1 VKTAFVAAFAVAAI
15 AAPAQS
21 ADYFKGKTINLHVA
35 FAAGG
40 PVDVTTRLMIP
51 YLRKNIPGEPNLVVQ
66 NMVGAGG
73 TRAANYIFEVA
84 KGDGENVLIGPWF
97 PVSQVLEQEG
107 IRFKYQDFTILGALT
122 TPGYLIY
129 ARTDA
134 APGGLKSGADILKA
148 QNLKFA
154 GQNPFNTYDLLGRL
168 STELMDVRYSYITG
182 YPGSAGIRAA
192 ILKGE
197 SSIGVEGATAYR
209 SVAEPTIVKPGIAAP
224 MWSIPAI
231 GKDGKLSRPVALAE
245 VPTIAEVHKQ
255 VRGAE
260 PSGVKW
266 QTLQTVIDVSSS
278 VGWLFLAPPS
288 FKGPGVEDLRKAW
301 AAALTDKEHIAEQEK
316 RFGAAYTLVEL
327 ASAEKIVRSL
337 GAIPPDVKAHLKTH
351 VAAGAQVKQ

>member
-1 VKTAFVAAFAVAAI
+1 MKKLALIAAVVAVA
-15 AAPAQS
+15 QS
-21 ADYFKGKTINLHVA
+21 AEAADYFKGRTINLHVA

-51 YLRKNIPGEPNLVVQ
+51 YLRKNIPGEPSLVVQ

-97 PVSQVLEQEG
+97 PVSQVLQQEG

-134 APGGLKSGADILKA
+134 APGGLKSGADIVKA

-231 GKDGKLSRPVALAE
+231 KDGKPSRPEALAE
-245 VPTIAEVHKQ
+245 IPTVAEVHRQ
-255 VRGAE
+255 VRGVE
-260 PSGVKW
+260 PSGIKW

-278 VGWLFLAPPS
+278 IGWLFLAPPS
-288 FKGPGVEDLRKAW
+288 FKGPGVEDLKKAW

-337 GAIPPDVKAHLKTH
+337 GAIPPEVLAHLKAH
-351 VAAGAQVKQ
+351 VGAGAQVKQ

>member
-1 VKTAFVAAFAVAAI
+1 VKKLIAVIVLAALAQGAQAAD
-15 AAPAQS
+15 P
-21 ADYFKGKTINLHVA
+21 YFKGRTVNLHVA

-51 YLRKNIPGEPNLVVQ
+51 YLRKYIPGEPNLVVQ

-97 PVSQVLEQEG
+97 PVSQVLAQEG
-107 IRFKYQDFTILGALT
+107 IRFKYQDFTLLGALT

-134 APGGLKSGADILKA
+134 APDGLKSGADIGKA

-168 STELMDVRYSYITG
+168 STELLDVRYSYITG
-182 YPGSAGIRAA
+182 YAGSAGIRPA
-192 ILKGE
+192 IMKGE
-197 SSIGVEGATAYR
+197 ASIGVEGATAYR
-209 SVAEPTIVKPGIAAP
+209 SVVEPTIVKPGTAVP
-224 MWSIPAI
+224 VWSIPAA
-231 GKDGKLSRPVALAE
+231 GKDGKFVRPPALAE
-245 VPTIAEVHKQ
+245 VPTVAEVYKQ

-266 QTLQTVIDVSSS
+266 QTLQNVIDLQSS

-337 GAIPPDVKAHLKTH
+337 GSITPEVKAHLKAH
-351 VAAGAQVKQ
+351 VEAGAQVKQ

>member
-1 VKTAFVAAFAVAAI
+1 VKKLIAIAVLAAVAQDAE
-15 AAPAQS
+15 A
-21 ADYFKGKTINLHVA
+21 ADYFKGRTINLHVA

-51 YLRKNIPGEPNLVVQ
+51 YLRKYIPGEPNLVVQ
-66 NMVGAGG
+66 NMTGAGG
-73 TRAANYIFEVA
+73 TRAANYIFEIA

-97 PVSQVLEQEG
+97 PVSQVLGQEG

-122 TPGYLIY
+122 TPGYLVY
-129 ARTDA
+129 ARTDT
-134 APGGLKSGADILKA
+134 APGGLKSGADIVKA

-168 STELMDVRYSYITG
+168 STELMDVRYGYITG
-182 YPGSAGIRAA
+182 YRGSADIRAA
-192 ILKGE
+192 IMKGE

-209 SVAEPTIVKPGIAAP
+209 SVVEPTIVKPGTAVP
-224 MWSIPAI
+224 VWSIPAM
-231 GKDGKLSRPVALAE
+231 GKDGRLGRPAALSE
-245 VPTIAEVHKQ
+245 VPTVAEVYKQ

-260 PSGVKW
+260 PTGLKW

-288 FKGPGVEDLRKAW
+288 FKGPGVEDLKKAW

-337 GAIPPDVKAHLKTH
+337 GTIPPEVKSHLKAH
-351 VAAGAQVKQ
+351 VEAGAQVKQ